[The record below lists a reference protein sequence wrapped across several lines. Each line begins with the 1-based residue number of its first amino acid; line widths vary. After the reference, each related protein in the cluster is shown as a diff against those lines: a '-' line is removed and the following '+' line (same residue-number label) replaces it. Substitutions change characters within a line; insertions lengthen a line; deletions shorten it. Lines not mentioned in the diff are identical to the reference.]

1 MTLTPKRLS
10 LGGIN
15 GYVLVCFKNLYV
27 LQKTYF
33 RMFTRVLC
41 VFWLNCASVSDTP
54 GMGAKQETGPEEKAT
69 DCGFVS
75 TIKSGKHLLT
85 CSTWESH

>member
-1 MTLTPKRLS
+1 M
-10 LGGIN
+10 
-15 GYVLVCFKNLYV
+15 
-27 LQKTYF
+27 
-33 RMFTRVLC
+33 
-41 VFWLNCASVSDTP
+41 FWLNCASVSDTP